1 MGRRFAILVLGGFV
15 TGLAPPNSVEPTR
28 NLEFIRRSLER
39 FRGEDGPGTRNEC
52 ISDPPAYYAIK
63 LVSTR
68 RLPGT
73 RMARGVANLT
83 FVPSPYG
90 VSISPEGTY
99 VYDLAI
105 KIEGLKSPASGV
117 YVAWLTLPNLSE
129 VVRLGPLD
137 EMNSI
142 NGQVH
147 WNKFLVV
154 ISLEESDDA
163 DQERWQG
170 PIAFRG
176 LSRSGLMHTM
186 AGHGPFDQEPCAS
199 FGFE

>member
-1 MGRRFAILVLGGFV
+1 QCTRMGRLFAILMFV
-15 TGLAPPNSVEPTR
+15 PFLSE
-28 NLEFIRRSLER
+28 S
-39 FRGEDGPGTRNEC
+39 GTPKEC
-52 ISDPPAYYAIK
+52 FTDPPDYYAIN

-73 RMARGVANLT
+73 RMARGVANVT
-83 FVPSPYG
+83 FAASPYG
-90 VSISPEGTY
+90 VNISPEGTY
-99 VYDLAI
+99 VYDLSI
-105 KIEGLKSPASGV
+105 EVEGLKKPTEGV
-117 YVAWLTLPNLSE
+117 YVAWLTRPDLSE

-137 EMNSI
+137 ELDLVE
-142 NGQVH
+142 GRVH

-154 ISLEESDDA
+154 ISLEESDDS

>member
-1 MGRRFAILVLGGFV
+1 
-15 TGLAPPNSVEPTR
+15 
-28 NLEFIRRSLER
+28 
-39 FRGEDGPGTRNEC
+39 
-52 ISDPPAYYAIK
+52 
-63 LVSTR
+63 
-68 RLPGT
+68 
-73 RMARGVANLT
+73 MAGGVANVT
-83 FVPSPYG
+83 FAASPYG
-90 VSISPEGTY
+90 VNISPEGTY
-99 VYDLAI
+99 VYNLAI
-105 KIEGLKSPASGV
+105 EIEDLKPPATGV

-129 VVRLGPLD
+129 VVQLGPLND
-137 EMNSI
+137 LNSI
-142 NGQVH
+142 EGQVD

-154 ISLEESDDA
+154 ISLEESADP